1 MKKNKILLTA
11 ALVVC
16 VVVSGSL
23 RAGEEKKD
31 DRQFSGSFMLGYR
44 LVDTDGV
51 FTKYKE
57 DINLEK
63 GPRLF
68 HFNLHFAP
76 SGDLKKLFDTMDVRI
91 YNFGGDPFE
100 SFGIDVQK
108 YGTYKFQFD
117 RRKSAYFYSDT
128 WAAHDYHTF
137 DFDRIRD
144 SGMLKVW
151 LGKQAHAYIDFDRYT
166 KKGTS
171 VTTFDFNRVEFEF
184 DKPIE
189 ETSQEIAV
197 GLDYAGKK
205 FSIAVEE
212 RILEYNNVNS
222 LFLPGYEDGGDF
234 ARYPSAM
241 YLFTLN
247 MPYDMEGNTH
257 SVRVSAHPFKGLFLR
272 GSAQF
277 INQDTDFS
285 YFEDAWGLDY
295 LGYDFAYTD
304 AGQGSFERKM
314 KLYDFDMTLILTG
327 KLALV
332 GAARCR
338 DFDQTG
344 SITVNGKTTAVDLEY
359 ENGGMEAG
367 LQYQLSG
374 KFGITLGFRFERRDI
389 EDEIEIKEENAPTDR
404 TGFFGTINWNPGKT
418 FGLTVDYQGGSYE
431 NPFTPISP
439 TDYNRFRL
447 TAKLKAKSIYANG
460 SYLYSQSRND
470 DSKWESS
477 KNQFNLRLGFDSKK
491 VKGGVGYSLMDVTRQ
506 GDITVYYPPA
516 WSGGEGSFAWDIL
529 FEGQSNLLD
538 AFLYFYP
545 GKAWALGGYFN
556 YYENKGSWK
565 LSRSILK
572 AFVKY
577 QCKTGFITQLAYR
590 IIDFKE
596 KELGLND
603 YKANIFEI
611 SIGYQW

>member
-1 MKKNKILLTA
+1 MKKNKILFAA

-16 VVVSGSL
+16 LILSGFL

-68 HFNLHFAP
+68 HFNLHFVP
-76 SGDLKKLFDTMDVRI
+76 TGDLKKLFDTMDVRL

-128 WAAHDYHTF
+128 WTAHDYHTF

-197 GLDYAGKK
+197 GLDYSGKK

-222 LFLPGYEDGGDF
+222 LFLPGYEDGGPG

-257 SVRVSAHPFKGLFLR
+257 SVRISAHPFKGLFLR

-332 GAARCR
+332 GAARYR

-344 SITVNGKTTAVDLEY
+344 SITVDGTTTAMDLEY

-374 KFGITLGFRFERRDI
+374 KFGITLGFRFERRDS

-418 FGLTVDYQGGSYE
+418 FGLTVDYQDGSYD

-447 TAKLKAKSIYANG
+447 TAKLKAKSIYVNG
-460 SYLYSQSRND
+460 SYLYSKSRND

-477 KNQFNLRLGFDSKK
+477 KNQLNLRLGFDSKK
-491 VKGGVGYSLMDVTRQ
+491 VRGGVGYSLMDVTRQ

-529 FEGQSNLLD
+529 FEGQSNLID
-538 AFLYFYP
+538 VFLYFYP

-556 YYENKGSWK
+556 YYENKGSWE
-565 LSRSILK
+565 LSRSTLK

-590 IIDFKE
+590 LIDFKE

-603 YKANIFEI
+603 YQANIFEI
-611 SIGYQW
+611 SIGYRW

>member
-1 MKKNKILLTA
+1 MKKNKILLAA

-31 DRQFSGSFMLGYR
+31 DNQFTGSFMLGYR
-44 LVDTDGV
+44 MVDTDGV
-51 FTKYKE
+51 FTKYRE

-76 SGDLKKLFDTMDVRI
+76 SGDLEKLFDTMDVRV

-100 SFGIDVQK
+100 SFGIEVQK
-108 YGTYKFQFD
+108 YRTYKFQFD
-117 RRKSAYFYSDT
+117 RRKSAYFYSDI

-137 DFDRIRD
+137 DFDRIQD

-151 LGKQAHAYIDFDRYT
+151 LGKQAHAYIDFNRFT
-166 KKGTS
+166 KKGNS

-197 GLDYAGKK
+197 GLDYSGKK

-212 RILEYNNVNS
+212 RILEYNNVSS
-222 LFLPGYEDGGDF
+222 LFLPGYEDGGPG

-241 YLFTLN
+241 YLYTLN

-257 SVRVSAHPFKGLFLR
+257 SVRVSARPFMGLFLR

-277 INQDTDFS
+277 IDQDTDFS

-344 SITVNGKTTAVDLEY
+344 SITINGTTTAMDLEY
-359 ENGGMEAG
+359 ENGGMEVG
-367 LQYQLSG
+367 LQYQFSG
-374 KFGITLGFRFERRDI
+374 KFGITLGFRYERRDI
-389 EDEIEIKEENAPTDR
+389 EDEIEILEENAPTDR

-418 FGLTVDYQGGSYE
+418 FGLTADYQDGSYE
-431 NPFTPISP
+431 SPFTPISP
-439 TDYNRFRL
+439 TDYNRLRL
-447 TAKLKAKSIYANG
+447 TAKLKAKSLYANG
-460 SYLYSQSRND
+460 FYLYSKSSND
-470 DSKWESS
+470 GSKWESS
-477 KNQFNLRLGFDSKK
+477 KNQLNLRLGFHSQK
-491 VKGGVGYSLMDVTRQ
+491 VKGGVGYSLIDVTRE

-529 FEGQSNLLD
+529 FEGQSNLFD

-545 GKAWALGGYFN
+545 DKAWELGGYFN
-556 YYENKGSWK
+556 YYKNNGSWE

-603 YKANIFEI
+603 YQANIWEI
-611 SIGYQW
+611 SFGYRW

>member
-1 MKKNKILLTA
+1 MKKNKILFAA

-16 VVVSGSL
+16 LIISGSL
-23 RAGEEKKD
+23 WAGEEKKD
-31 DRQFSGSFMLGYR
+31 DNQFTGSFMMGYR
-44 LVDTDGV
+44 MVDTDGV
-51 FTKYKE
+51 YTKYRE

-68 HFNLHFAP
+68 HFKLHFAP
-76 SGDLKKLFDTMDVRI
+76 TGDLKKLFDTMDVRV

-117 RRKSAYFYSDT
+117 RRKSAYFYSDIL
-128 WAAHDYHTF
+128 AAGDYHTF
-137 DFDRIRD
+137 DFDRIQD

-151 LGKQAHAYIDFDRYT
+151 LGKKAHAYIDFNRFT
-166 KKGTS
+166 KRGDS
-171 VTTFDFNRVEFEF
+171 VTTFDYNRVEFEF
-184 DKPIE
+184 DKPID

-197 GLDYAGKK
+197 GLDYSGKN

-212 RILEYNNVNS
+212 RILEYDNVNS

-241 YLFTLN
+241 YLYILD

-257 SVRVSAHPFKGLFLR
+257 SVRFSARPFKSLFLR
-272 GSAQF
+272 GSAQL
-277 INQDTDFS
+277 IDQDTTFS
-285 YFEDAWGLDY
+285 YFEDAMGLDY
-295 LGYDFAYTD
+295 LGDDFAYTD
-304 AGQGSFERKM
+304 GGQGSFERKM
-314 KLYDFDMTLILTG
+314 KLYDFDMTLILTS
-327 KLALV
+327 KLAVV
-332 GAARCR
+332 GAARYR
-338 DFDQTG
+338 DFDQSG
-344 SITVNGKTTAVDLEY
+344 SITVNGETTAMDLKY

-374 KFGITLGFRFERRDI
+374 KFGITLGFRYERRDI
-389 EDEIEIKEENAPTDR
+389 EDEIEIAEENAPTDR
-404 TGFFGTINWNPGKT
+404 TGVFGTISWNPAKT
-418 FGLTVDYQGGSYE
+418 FGLTVDYQNGSYE

-447 TAKLKAKSIYANG
+447 TAKLKAKSIYAKG
-460 SYLYSQSRND
+460 SYLYSKSKND
-470 DSKWESS
+470 DSMWESS
-477 KNQFNLRLGFDSKK
+477 KNQLNLRLGFHGKK
-491 VKGGVGYSLMDVTRQ
+491 VKGGVGYSLIDVTRQ
-506 GDITVYYPPA
+506 GDVTVYYPPA

-529 FEGQSNLLD
+529 FEGQSNLFD
-538 AFLYFYP
+538 VHLYFNP
-545 GKAWALGGYFN
+545 AAAWALGAYFN
-556 YYENKGSWK
+556 SYTNKGSWE
-565 LSRSILK
+565 LSRSTLK

-596 KELGLND
+596 KDLGLND

-611 SIGYQW
+611 SFGYQW

>member
-1 MKKNKILLTA
+1 MKKNKILLAA

-31 DRQFSGSFMLGYR
+31 DNQFTGSFMLGYR
-44 LVDTDGV
+44 MVDTDGV
-51 FTKYKE
+51 FTKYRE

-76 SGDLKKLFDTMDVRI
+76 SGDLEKLFDTMDVRV

-100 SFGIDVQK
+100 SFGIEVQK
-108 YGTYKFQFD
+108 YRTYKFQFD
-117 RRKSAYFYSDT
+117 RRKSAYFYSDI

-137 DFDRIRD
+137 DFDRIQD

-151 LGKQAHAYIDFDRYT
+151 LGKQAHAYIDFNRFT
-166 KKGTS
+166 KKGNS

-197 GLDYAGKK
+197 GLDYSGKK

-222 LFLPGYEDGGDF
+222 LFLPGYEDGGPG

-257 SVRVSAHPFKGLFLR
+257 SVRISARPFKGLFLR
-272 GSAQF
+272 GSLQF
-277 INQDTDFS
+277 IDQDTDFS

-332 GAARCR
+332 GAARYR

-344 SITVNGKTTAVDLEY
+344 SITINDTTTAMDLEY

-367 LQYQLSG
+367 LQYQFSG
-374 KFGITLGFRFERRDI
+374 KFGITLGFRYERRDI

-418 FGLTVDYQGGSYE
+418 FGLTVDYQDGSYE

-439 TDYNRFRL
+439 TDYNRFRV

-460 SYLYSQSRND
+460 SYLYSKSRND

-477 KNQFNLRLGFDSKK
+477 KNQFNLRLGFDSQK

-529 FEGQSNLLD
+529 FEGRSNLFD
-538 AFLYFYP
+538 IFLYFYP

-556 YYENKGSWK
+556 SYTNKGSWE
-565 LSRSILK
+565 LSRTILK

-603 YKANIFEI
+603 YQANIFEI
-611 SIGYQW
+611 SFGYRW

>member
-1 MKKNKILLTA
+1 MKKNKILLAA

-31 DRQFSGSFMLGYR
+31 DRQFSGSFMMGYR
-44 LVDTDGV
+44 MVDTDGV

-68 HFNLHFAP
+68 HFNLHFTP
-76 SGDLKKLFDTMDVRI
+76 SGDLKKLFDTMDVRV

-117 RRKSAYFYSDT
+117 RRKSAYFYSDIWT
-128 WAAHDYHTF
+128 AHDYHTF
-137 DFDRIRD
+137 DFDRIQD
-144 SGMLKVW
+144 VGMLKVW
-151 LGKQAHAYIDFDRYT
+151 LGKQAHAYIDFNRFT
-166 KKGTS
+166 KKGNS

-197 GLDYAGKK
+197 GLDYSGKK

-212 RILEYNNVNS
+212 RILEYDNVNS
-222 LFLPGYEDGGDF
+222 LFLPGYEDGGPG

-241 YLFTLN
+241 YLYTLN

-257 SVRVSAHPFKGLFLR
+257 SFRFSARPFKGLFLR
-272 GSAQF
+272 GSAQL
-277 INQDTDFS
+277 ISQDTDFS
-285 YFEDAWGLDY
+285 YLEDAMGMDY
-295 LGYDFAYTD
+295 LGDEFAYTD

-314 KLYDFDMTLILTG
+314 KLYDFDMALILTG
-327 KLALV
+327 KLAFV
-332 GAARCR
+332 GAARYR

-344 SITVNGKTTAVDLEY
+344 SITVNGKTTAMDLEY

-418 FGLTVDYQGGSYE
+418 FGMTVDYQDGSYE
-431 NPFTPISP
+431 NPFTPIAP

-470 DSKWESS
+470 DSNWESS
-477 KNQFNLRLGFDSKK
+477 KNQLNLRLGFDSKK

-596 KELGLND
+596 KEPGLND
-603 YKANIFEI
+603 YQANIFEI